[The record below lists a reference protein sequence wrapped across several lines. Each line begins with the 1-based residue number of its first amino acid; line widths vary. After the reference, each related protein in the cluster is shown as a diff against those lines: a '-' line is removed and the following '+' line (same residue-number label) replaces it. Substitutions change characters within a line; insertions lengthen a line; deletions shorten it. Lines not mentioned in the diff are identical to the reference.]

1 MTNLTRNG
9 ILALGAAVLLAA
21 GTADAQPTKE
31 SLKCSSG
38 KLKIYGKDVGAK
50 IKCYSKATSKGEEVD
65 PLCLSKAE
73 TKTSEAFGKAELKG
87 GCPLDGNPA
96 GNLTNTLARVN
107 AYVNL
112 VNTAVGVAGPN
123 KCQSKKL
130 GAVGKLAAALFNCE
144 SKAASKNVAVDQV
157 KCVQKSIDKLTSA
170 FTKEETKSGNDCT
183 TTTGDGPAQAS
194 EAQDVVRLQ
203 TVATPRFDGCGNRLV
218 IAPETCD
225 DGNAENFDSCPTDCT
240 VDFCSP
246 ISGSNRTVTLVTST
260 ADLAAVTV
268 NLDYPEGKVSLPG
281 VGDDIP
287 GGIVTPIA
295 GTASTN
301 DFDHAL
307 RHVQFDVFNFGT
319 TAITTFAF
327 ENCSGATAPAPGEF
341 PCTVVDAGAEDG
353 MGGFVPVTGA
363 TCSVTVAP

>member
-9 ILALGAAVLLAA
+9 ILALGAAMLLAA

-31 SLKCSSG
+31 SLKCSSA
-38 KLKIYGKDVGAK
+38 KLTTYGKDVDAK
-50 IKCYSKATSKGEEVD
+50 IKCYSKATSKGEPVD
-65 PLCLSKAE
+65 PECLSKAE
-73 TKTSEAFGKAELKG
+73 TKTSEAFDKAELKG

-96 GNLTNTLARVN
+96 GNLTNTLARLN

-130 GAVGKLAAALFNCE
+130 GEAGKLAAALFNCD
-144 SKAASKNVAVDQV
+144 SKAAKKNEPVDQV

-170 FTKEETKSGNDCT
+170 FTKEETKSGTDCT
-183 TTTGDGPAQAS
+183 TTGDSGAQAG
-194 EAQDVVRLQ
+194 EAQDVVRIQ
-203 TVATPRFDGCGNRLV
+203 TTVTPRFDGCGNRLV

-225 DGNAENFDSCPTDCT
+225 DGNAEHFDSCPTDCT

-246 ISGSNRTVTLVTST
+246 ISGSSRTVTLVTSS
-260 ADLAAVTV
+260 ADLASVTV

-281 VGDDIP
+281 IGGDIP
-287 GGIVTPIA
+287 AGIVTPIA

-301 DFDHAL
+301 DYDHAL

-319 TAITTFAF
+319 TDITTFAF
-327 ENCSGATAPAPGEF
+327 ENCSGATAPTPEEF
-341 PCTVVDAGAEDG
+341 NCTVVDAGAEDG
-353 MGGFVPVTGA
+353 MGGFVPVTGV
-363 TCSVTVAP
+363 TCLVTVAP

>member
-9 ILALGAAVLLAA
+9 ILALGAAILLAA

-31 SLKCSSG
+31 SLTCSSA
-38 KLKIYGKDVGAK
+38 KLKAYGKDVGAK
-50 IKCYSKATSKGEEVD
+50 IKCYSKATSKGEPVD
-65 PLCLSKAE
+65 PLCLAKAE
-73 TKTSEAFGKAELKG
+73 TKTTEAFDKAELKG
-87 GCPLDGNPA
+87 GCPVDGNPS
-96 GNLTNTLARVN
+96 GNLTNTLARLN

-130 GAVGKLAAALFNCE
+130 GAVSKLAAGLFNCE
-144 SKAASKNVAVDQV
+144 SKAAKKNVAVDQV
-157 KCVQKSIDKLTSA
+157 KCVQKAIDKLTSG

-183 TTTGDGPAQAS
+183 TTGDGGTQVG

-225 DGNAENFDSCPTDCT
+225 DGNAEHFDNCPTDCT

-246 ISGSNRTVTLVTST
+246 ITGSSRTVTLVTST
-260 ADLAAVTV
+260 ADLAAITV

-281 VGDDIP
+281 IGGDIP

-307 RHVQFDVFNFGT
+307 RHVQFDVFNFGVT
-319 TAITTFAF
+319 DITTFAF
-327 ENCSGATAPAPGEF
+327 ENCSGATAPTAGEF
-341 PCTVVDAGAEDG
+341 TCTVVDAGAEDG
-353 MGGFVPVTGA
+353 LGGFVPVTGA